1 MKILARLSQ
10 TNDTVNQI
18 RDLRNQLK
26 ALRRRL
32 PQTDSGKAIRATTED
47 LDKKMTPVE
56 EDLIQVKM
64 RASQDSLNFPSKLD
78 AKLAVLAMAV
88 DSAEAAPTAQSYEL
102 FTELEKRLE
111 PLLNRWKEIFAK
123 DVAALNELLQ
133 KENIPFVSLPP
144 SSGGAAPRR

>member
-1 MKILARLSQ
+1 MKILARLTQS
-10 TNDTVNQI
+10 NDTVNHI

-32 PQTDSGKAIRATTED
+32 PQTDAGKFIRTSTED
-47 LDKKMTPVE
+47 LDKKITPIE

-64 RASQDSLNFPSKLD
+64 RARQDSLNYPSKLD

-88 DSAEAAPTAQSYEL
+88 DSADAAPTAQSYEL
-102 FTELEKRLE
+102 FAELEKRLE
-111 PLLNRWKEIFAK
+111 PLLARWKEILAM

-144 SSGGAAPRR
+144 SPTGAPPR